1 MLPNRS
7 PDQLKSVRV
16 VMVILL
22 FLSHSRFWVCLI
34 FQVNDK
40 TRMRVSLR
48 YPSIYSIRAYLND
61 GTGCSGP
68 EVKHIPMLD
77 EKCIIGAEVAG
88 EALYRRI
95 LPDEVAKKKRDW
107 NFWVVPSVA
116 SQNFSNLRLN
126 GSSSTKCDGELKT
139 TGIVNWGQR
148 RKVRFMGRHVED
160 KEEEQSD
167 PAIGEEECEEE
178 EETEEVIVKAKSR
191 ECRENLKRKKNQLPS
206 STIQLRKRAKQGKN
220 KNQIVAYR
228 QKKKKVVK
236 NTIDRWSAERYQL
249 AEVNM
254 LKIMKEEKAGFGNR
268 MLRPVLRAK
277 ARRLI
282 GDTGLLDHLLKHMA
296 GKVAPGGEERF
307 RRRHNAEGSMEY
319 WLEKA
324 NLLDLRRE
332 AGVQDPY
339 WIPPP
344 GWKPGD
350 NPSQDPVCAI
360 QIKKLTE
367 QVEKLK
373 RDMED
378 LASKKQ
384 EEELAIVATPISS
397 VTTLSRE
404 QENLLIPLK
413 ELFIDLSNKKAKIEE
428 QLTEISESLHV
439 MESQNS
445 TTLTPMEDR
454 AAKIKRLRSSGF
466 RICKP
471 GVTFLWPDMAAA
483 SSPPVQLD
491 GLLARTPSSVS
502 SLSSSITT
510 LAPADSQ
517 HSPSPV
523 TRPVAERRGS
533 VAIIPSIL
541 CRQGRNS
548 STTPRTPL
556 INLNEV
562 PLTQNKNLIQVSPGP
577 VTYQRRNH
585 QQSFSAGNMA
595 ASSCLP
601 LGVQTWLAI
610 GGGNPA
616 SDKECK
622 RG

>member
-16 VMVILL
+16 VM
-22 FLSHSRFWVCLI
+22 
-34 FQVNDK
+34 VNDK

-160 KEEEQSD
+160 KGGDDKEDGSEEEEEQSD

-178 EETEEVIVKAKSR
+178 EE
-191 ECRENLKRKKNQLPS
+191 ENLKRKKNQLPS

-585 QQSFSAGNMA
+585 QQSFSAGNV
-595 ASSCLP
+595 SSWDEV
-601 LGVQTWLAI
+601 GV
-610 GGGNPA
+610 
-616 SDKECK
+616 S
-622 RG
+622 

>member
-1 MLPNRS
+1 
-7 PDQLKSVRV
+7 
-16 VMVILL
+16 
-22 FLSHSRFWVCLI
+22 
-34 FQVNDK
+34 
-40 TRMRVSLR
+40 
-48 YPSIYSIRAYLND
+48 
-61 GTGCSGP
+61 
-68 EVKHIPMLD
+68 
-77 EKCIIGAEVAG
+77 
-88 EALYRRI
+88 
-95 LPDEVAKKKRDW
+95 
-107 NFWVVPSVA
+107 
-116 SQNFSNLRLN
+116 
-126 GSSSTKCDGELKT
+126 
-139 TGIVNWGQR
+139 
-148 RKVRFMGRHVED
+148 
-160 KEEEQSD
+160 
-167 PAIGEEECEEE
+167 
-178 EETEEVIVKAKSR
+178 
-191 ECRENLKRKKNQLPS
+191 
-206 STIQLRKRAKQGKN
+206 

-228 QKKKKVVK
+228 QKINKKKKKKKKKVVK

-439 MESQNS
+439 MEEAMATRKRAEEKELEQQQQLEEEGATQLIITQSEEQRWEEGNHSQNS

-533 VAIIPSIL
+533 VAITLTTPTSSSAVPSIL